1 MEFFRATSIHLSK
14 MHLSK
19 IHLSKIHLSNIHF
32 RTTFF
37 LKSYLLI
44 MVITGAP
51 TSVLA
56 AEYPGWYAGF
66 RAGYSSNEKSC
77 KDYRISCD
85 KTDAGYGIFAG
96 YDFTSRYGVEL
107 SWNDIGDSKAQYQ
120 TFNLDGKLQEIDVS
134 LKISQSLNERVV
146 FYGKIG
152 AAYWDG
158 EVTGGPWT
166 ESDSGVRPLVGAGVE
181 FPLASQWSARVEYQY
196 IDKVG
201 NRAMGHA
208 NPNFLGL
215 SLIWHFSKLSP
226 PPIPTPE
233 LSPAPKPE
241 PQIVAVKEPE
251 PQFIEQRITVDEQL
265 GGPLFEFNQ
274 AEIRNTAAI
283 DQVLKILID
292 NPGLTAVITGHTD
305 SRGKADYNQRLSE
318 KRAAV
323 VADYLQKNGVD
334 SQRIKTSGVGASA
347 PVADNQ
353 TDIGRAK
360 NRRVEFVIS
369 GTKTNP

>member
-1 MEFFRATSIHLSK
+1 MESFRATSIHLFK
-14 MHLSK
+14 T
-19 IHLSKIHLSNIHF
+19 HLSNIHS
-32 RTTFF
+32 RTPFF
-37 LKSYLLI
+37 LKLYLLI
-44 MVITGAP
+44 LVMTGAP
-51 TSVLA
+51 TLA
-56 AEYPGWYAGF
+56 LAGEYPGWYAGF

-77 KDYRISCD
+77 MDDRISCD
-85 KTDAGYGIFAG
+85 KTDTGYGIFTG
-96 YDFTSRYGVEL
+96 YDFTPRYGVEL

-120 TFNLDGKLQEIDVS
+120 VLNLDGKLQEIDVS
-134 LKISQSLNERVV
+134 LKVSQPLNERVL

-166 ESDSGVRPLVGAGVE
+166 ESDSGVRPLVGVGVE
-181 FPLASQWSARVEYQY
+181 FPFASQWSARVEYQY

-215 SLIWHFSKLSP
+215 SLIWHFSTPSP
-226 PPIPTPE
+226 PPLPTPE
-233 LSPAPKPE
+233 LSPEPKPE
-241 PQIVAVKEPE
+241 LQIVAVKEPE

-265 GGPLFEFNQ
+265 GGPLFEFNK
-274 AEIRNTAAI
+274 AEIRNTVAI

-292 NPGLTAVITGHTD
+292 NPGLQVSITGHTD

-323 VADYLQKNGVD
+323 VADYLHKNGVD
-334 SQRIKTSGVGASA
+334 SQRIKTSGVGASE

-353 TDIGRAK
+353 TDVGRAK

-369 GTKTNP
+369 DTKTNP